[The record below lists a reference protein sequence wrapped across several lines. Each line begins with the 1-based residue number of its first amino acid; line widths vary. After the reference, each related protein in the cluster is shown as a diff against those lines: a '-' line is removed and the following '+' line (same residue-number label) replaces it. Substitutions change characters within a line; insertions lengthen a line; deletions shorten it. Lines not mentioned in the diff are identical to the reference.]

1 MEIYSFKP
9 FLTIVASL
17 LGAILIVTARKK
29 PNLREGFSIG
39 AGVIQLVIIL
49 SMIPAVL
56 DGAVFH
62 FTLSSFL
69 PQVSISF
76 RVDALALLF
85 AATASFLWIV
95 TTFYSIGY
103 MRLHRE
109 QNQTRF
115 YASVALTLTATMGI
129 AFSANLFTLYL
140 FYEALTFSTYPLVT
154 HTGTEEAYA
163 AGKKYIAYHL
173 GTSIAFLLPAI
184 IITYTLSGTFDFRPQ
199 GVFPAGANTTVLVI
213 LYFLFLAGAAKA
225 ALVPFHAWL
234 PAAMVAPVPV
244 SSLLHAVAVVN
255 AGAFLIF
262 RVILDIF
269 GLELIQQLNLGI
281 ATAVVASITI
291 MLASFYAL
299 RLDNLKALLA
309 YSTIGQLSYMILGA
323 SLPNQ
328 TGETGGLIHIVNHS
342 FSKIT
347 LFFAVGSILLA
358 SHKTKISEL
367 SGIGR
372 FLPWTLGAF
381 TVGSLSIIGIP
392 PTAGFVTKYYLA
404 IGSIQSGWLAVFFVL
419 LVSTL
424 LSAVYY
430 LRVIRT
436 VFFGSPRE
444 NSNIASGEDIEQ
456 QHDVIYS
463 PGEVSYFIVA
473 PLVLTAAITLVLGL
487 FPNWVLVLVRQVF
500 R

>member
-1 MEIYSFKP
+1 MEIYSIKP
-9 FLTIVASL
+9 LLAILASF
-17 LGAILIVTARKK
+17 LGAILIVVAGKK
-29 PNLREGFSIG
+29 PNLREGCSIA
-39 AGVIQLVIIL
+39 AGLVQLVIIL

-56 DGAVFH
+56 DGATFH

-69 PQVSISF
+69 PQVSIGF

-95 TTFYSIGY
+95 TIIYSIGY
-103 MRLHRE
+103 MRLHGE
-109 QNQTRF
+109 ANQTRF

-154 HTGTEEAYA
+154 HTGTEEAHA
-163 AGKKYIAYHL
+163 AGKRYIAYHL

-184 IITYTLSGTFDFRPQ
+184 IITFTLSGTFDFRPG
-199 GVFPAGANTTVLVI
+199 GVFPSAANTTVLVI
-213 LYFLFLAGAAKA
+213 LYFLFIAGAAKA

-255 AGAFLIF
+255 AGVFLIY
-262 RVILDIF
+262 RVILHVF
-269 GLELIQQLNLGI
+269 GQDLFHQLNLGI
-281 ATAVVASITI
+281 ATAVLASITV

-309 YSTIGQLSYMILGA
+309 YSTIGQLAYMVLGA
-323 SLPNQ
+323 SIPNQ
-328 TGETGGLIHIVNHS
+328 NGMTGGLIHLVNHS

-347 LFFAVGSILLA
+347 LFFAAGSILLA
-358 SHKTKISEL
+358 SHKTKISEIAGL
-367 SGIGR
+367 GR
-372 FLPWTLGAF
+372 FLPWTFAAL
-381 TVGSLSIIGIP
+381 TIGSLSIIGIP
-392 PTAGFVTKYYLA
+392 PAAGFVTKYFLA
-404 IGSIQSGWLAVFFVL
+404 IGSIQAGWLVVFFVL

-424 LSAVYY
+424 LSAAYY

-436 VFFGSPRE
+436 AFFGAPQE
-444 NSNIASGEDIEQ
+444 NVTHPI
-456 QHDVIYS
+456 
-463 PGEVSYFIVA
+463 GEVSYFIVA
-473 PLVLTAAITLVLGL
+473 PMMLTAAISILLGILPTLLL
-487 FPNWVLVLVRQVF
+487 PLVRQAI